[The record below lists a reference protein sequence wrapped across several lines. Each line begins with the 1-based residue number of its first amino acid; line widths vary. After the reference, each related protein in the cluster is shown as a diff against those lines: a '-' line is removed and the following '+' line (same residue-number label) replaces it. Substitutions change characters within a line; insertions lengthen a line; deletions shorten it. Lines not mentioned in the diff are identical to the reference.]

1 MSKSLHPSLS
11 KWQKAAVKIVEPG
24 TKVEFIGGVNKD
36 RIGGN
41 CMVIEH
47 TNEALKTQRVMF
59 DLGCI
64 FTPYESG
71 FSTAYPDVG
80 EYFDRIDPVTQQEI
94 KAKKPVAIICLTH
107 AHEDHI
113 GALMN
118 YVRMGYE
125 LPPIKAS
132 AFTKSLI
139 SKAFLQM
146 GMQPPFIEKINPGD
160 KILVGKDIE
169 IEPFS
174 VSHSVVDALGFHTL
188 TKVNG
193 QSYAG
198 IINNGDFLV
207 EENMPVG
214 KSFSFEEYKDL
225 LQRKLTTNVQIDSTS
240 TVPNGKDRIGFE
252 KAVENT
258 YNVVKA
264 NPDRSLIISPVISR
278 SVENMAIDIEV
289 AKKLGTKVYLEG
301 KWLQLVKQAMTD
313 SGHLDFDKYVY
324 SGTLDAY
331 LNDKNVKT
339 KYVIATGAFAQGLEE
354 YNHNKSDLAHIPMA
368 AVTKMALDLHQSI
381 RIGKNV
387 LILARQ
393 RIIDD
398 INGKTGPE
406 MLQRLAAKGAKIVM
420 TPSAHKVADFEE
432 VQMQDSG
439 HINAKALGQLVDVIR
454 AYAPNAVYT
463 PIHGNPEQCENTK
476 QIIEAHGG
484 KVVLAENQ
492 EVMNVSQKRTINE
505 SKPFEP
511 LTWVGVKLVY
521 QDPIHPNPNIP
532 QEGITEFWR
541 IDENYMPIEKLLEI
555 ENTPVSKGPYAM
567 RYQSSSQNVLDDTM
581 EEMLLE
587 SEPQHL
593 SPKELKYGTKHRS
606 KRKNNTDGN
615 QATGRMTK
623 KEWKKAKAMQ
633 AIEAYKKSLE
643 QNKLNQIQILK
654 NKNSRG
660 S

>member
-1 MSKSLHPSLS
+1 MSKKSHSSLS
-11 KWQKAAVKIVEPG
+11 KWHRVSENRVEPS

-47 TNEALKTQRVMF
+47 TNEALETKRVMF

-80 EYFDRIDPVTQQEI
+80 EYFDWIDPITKQEI

-107 AHEDHI
+107 VHEDHI

-132 AFTKSLI
+132 AFTRSLI
-139 SKAFLQM
+139 CKAFLQM

-188 TKVNG
+188 TKIND
-193 QSYAG
+193 QPYAG

-214 KSFSFEEYKDL
+214 KSFSFEQYQDL
-225 LQRKLTTNVQIDSTS
+225 LRRKLVTNVQIDSTS

-252 KAVENT
+252 KAIENT

-324 SGTLDAY
+324 SGTLEAY
-331 LNDKNVKT
+331 LNDKNIKT

-368 AVTKMALDLHQSI
+368 AVTKMALDLHQNI

-387 LILARQ
+387 LVLARQ

-439 HINAKALGQLVDVIR
+439 HINAMALGRVVEIIKI
-454 AYAPNAVYT
+454 YAPNAIYT

-476 QIIEAHGG
+476 RIIEAHGG

-492 EVMNVSQKRTINE
+492 EIMNVSQNKTFNE
-505 SKPFEP
+505 PKLFEQ

-541 IDENYMPIEKLLEI
+541 VDENYMPIEKLFAI
-555 ENTPVSKGPYAM
+555 ENTPVSKEPYSS
-567 RYQSSSQNVLDDTM
+567 RYQSSSPNMLDDTM

-593 SPKELKYGTKHRS
+593 SPKELKYGTQHS
-606 KRKNNTDGN
+606 KRKHRKPGGES
-615 QATGRMTK
+615 AGRMTK

-633 AIEAYKKSLE
+633 AIAAYQKSQE
-643 QNKLNQIQILK
+643 QNKLNNIQILK

>member
-1 MSKSLHPSLS
+1 MSKNLQPNLT
-11 KWQKAAVKIVEPG
+11 KWNRASVDKVEPG

-47 TNEALKTQRVMF
+47 TNEALEKQRVMF

-64 FTPYESG
+64 FAPYESG
-71 FSTAYPDVG
+71 FSTAYPDLS
-80 EYFDRIDPVTQQEI
+80 EYFNRIDPETKQEV
-94 KAKKPVAIICLTH
+94 KATKPVAIICLTH

-132 AFTKSLI
+132 AFTRSLVR
-139 SKAFLQM
+139 KAFLQM

-160 KILVGKDIE
+160 KILVGQNIE

-193 QSYAG
+193 KPYAG

-214 KSFSFEEYKDL
+214 KSFSFEQYQDL
-225 LQRKLTTNVQIDSTS
+225 LRRKLVTNVQIDSTS

-252 KAVENT
+252 QAVENT
-258 YNVVKA
+258 YNVIKA

-289 AKKLGTKVYLEG
+289 ANKLNTKVFLDG

-313 SGHLDFDKYVY
+313 SGHLDFDKFVY
-324 SGTLDAY
+324 SGTLDEY
-331 LNDKNVKT
+331 LNDKNIKP
-339 KYVIATGAFAQGLEE
+339 KYVVATGAFAQGLEE
-354 YNHNKSDLAHIPMA
+354 YNHNKGDLANIPMA
-368 AVTKMALDLHQSI
+368 SVTLMSLDLHKTI
-381 RIGKNV
+381 KVDKNT

-406 MLQRLAAKGAKIVM
+406 MLQRLAAKGAKVVM
-420 TPSAHKVADFEE
+420 TPSSRKIANFEE

-439 HINAKALGQLVDVIR
+439 HINAKALGRLVDVIKI
-454 AYAPNAVYT
+454 YAPNAVYT

-484 KVVLAENQ
+484 KVVLAQNQ
-492 EVMNVSQKRTINE
+492 EVMKVGQSRTVNE
-505 SKPFEP
+505 PKPFEP
-511 LTWVGVKLVY
+511 MTWIGVKVIY
-521 QDPIHPNPNIP
+521 QDPIHPNPNIS

-541 IDENYMPIEKLLEI
+541 VDENYMPIEKLMEV
-555 ENTPVSKGPYAM
+555 ENTPVTKGPYSA
-567 RYQSSSQNVLDDTM
+567 RFVASSPNVLDDTM
-581 EEMLLE
+581 TELPLDD
-587 SEPQHL
+587 EPQRL
-593 SPKELKYGTKHRS
+593 SPKELKYGTHHS
-606 KRKNNTDGN
+606 KKRHSRGDANVGK
-615 QATGRMTK
+615 MTK
-623 KEWKKAKAMQ
+623 KEWKKVKAMQ

-643 QNKLNQIQILK
+643 QNRLNKIQILK
-654 NKNSRG
+654 MDKGRNS
-660 S
+660 